1 MLPAGRRNPKPSASE
16 NKVFKSNVAGTGLTS
31 KVEEEISAVEKGNDD
46 LMEKKFLKEIAR
58 DMKHAAS
65 SENQLNAKLALATS
79 KSWIEEVES
88 FFINIFISTAII
100 GVALLLIIG
109 LIKTRFIC
117 SKCGC
122 GKRRNKNMELVMELE
137 ARIES
142 LFGKLEEL

>member
-1 MLPAGRRNPKPSASE
+1 MVN
-16 NKVFKSNVAGTGLTS
+16 
-31 KVEEEISAVEKGNDD
+31 
-46 LMEKKFLKEIAR
+46 KFLKEIAK

-88 FFINIFISTAII
+88 FFINIFVSTAIT

-109 LIKTRFIC
+109 LIRTGFIC

-122 GKRRNKNMELVMELE
+122 GKRRNRNMELVVELE
-137 ARIES
+137 GRIKS
-142 LFGKLEEL
+142 LFES